1 MRRSVRAV
9 FSFSA
14 CAASSAGLCLA
25 GPLNPPAGPV
35 ASTPGPEPRIAINEV
50 NTPGDNDA
58 TPSTFKIIQPGSYYL
73 AGNLAGAVGKDGIE
87 IAASNVTIDLNG
99 FTLSGSNSNSGIVAQ
114 QALRG
119 LVVRNGVISQGFSD
133 RGIRLRGQTLDQ
145 TPIGSTIEDIT
156 INSGV
161 EAAIDVGSSN
171 RITSIVIDGASSGI
185 YAGLSN
191 AIRDCVVRVGT
202 TGITTEGGSTIEGCT
217 VRAGDTGISISGRG
231 SVARD
236 CTVTEASIGISVSN
250 GAGNEGAV
258 IQNCTVSSFSNL
270 GIAANGIGAARV
282 DGNTV
287 SGDLTKNPSAGIW
300 GGDQV
305 QVTNNVVRNV
315 RSSGGGSPGI
325 LILGVNGRSSVR
337 GNTVVNCDKGIK
349 ATMGGNAIYSN
360 ELTQNT
366 KHFELAAGNRVGPIS
381 TGALSPQIDGNT
393 GGSGMGSTDPTA
405 NFLY

>member
-1 MRRSVRAV
+1 MRSSFAAAVSVV
-9 FSFSA
+9 
-14 CAASSAGLCLA
+14 CASMLVSTAGLA

-35 ASTPGPEPRIAINEV
+35 ASTPGPEPRIAINAV

-58 TPSTFKIIQPGSYYL
+58 TPSTFKITQPGSYYL
-73 AGNLAGAVGKDGIE
+73 SGNLTAAEGKDGIE

-99 FTLSGSNSNSGIVAQ
+99 FTLAGANSNSGIVAQ

-119 LVVRNGVISQGFSD
+119 LVIRNGMISQGFAD
-133 RGIRLRGQTLDQ
+133 RGIRLRGQTIDQ

-171 RITSIVIDGASSGI
+171 RIASIVIDGASSGI
-185 YAGLSN
+185 YAGTSN
-191 AIRDCVVRVGT
+191 AIRDCVIRVGT
-202 TGITTEGGSTIEGCT
+202 TGISADSGSTVEGVT
-217 VRAGDTGISISGRG
+217 IRGADTGISIGGRG
-231 SVARD
+231 SVVRD
-236 CTVTEASIGISVSN
+236 CTVTEASVGITASN
-250 GAGNEGAV
+250 GVGTDGIL
-258 IQNCTVSSFSNL
+258 IQGCTVSSFSNL
-270 GIAANGIGAARV
+270 GIVASGTGGARL

-287 SGDLTKNPSAGIW
+287 SGDPSKNPTNGIW

-305 QVTNNVVRNV
+305 QVTNNVVRNI
-315 RSSGGGSPGI
+315 RSGGGSSVGI
-325 LILGVNGRSSVR
+325 LILGLGGRANVR
-337 GNTVVNCDKGIK
+337 GNTIVNCDKGIK
-349 ATMGGNAIYSN
+349 ASNGGNAIYSN

-381 TGALSPQIDGNT
+381 TGPLSAQIDGNT

-405 NFLY
+405 NFIY

>member
-1 MRRSVRAV
+1 MKTMNSSSILLAV
-9 FSFSA
+9 TL
-14 CAASSAGLCLA
+14 ASGSTLA

-35 ASTPGPEPRIAINEV
+35 ASTPGPEPRIAINAV

-58 TPSTFKIIQPGSYYL
+58 TPSTFKITQPGSYYL
-73 AGNLAGAVGKDGIE
+73 AGNLVGAVGKDGIE

-99 FTLSGSNSNSGIVAQ
+99 FVLSAANSNSGIVAQ

-119 LVVRNGVISQGFSD
+119 LVIRNGVISQGFSD

-171 RITSIVIDGASSGI
+171 RIASIVIDGASSGI
-185 YAGLSN
+185 YTGTSN
-191 AIRDCVVRVGT
+191 AIRDCVIRVGT
-202 TGITTEGGSTIEGCT
+202 TGISADGGSTVEGVT
-217 VRAGDTGISISGRG
+217 IRGADTGISIGGRG
-231 SVARD
+231 SVVRD
-236 CTVTEASIGISVSN
+236 CTVTESSIGISASN
-250 GAGNEGAV
+250 SVGTDGILIHG
-258 IQNCTVSSFSNL
+258 CTVSSFSNL
-270 GIAANGIGAARV
+270 GIVASGAGGARL

-287 SGDLTKNPSAGIW
+287 SGDPSKNPTNGIW

-315 RSSGGGSPGI
+315 RGSGGAAVGI
-325 LILGVNGRSSVR
+325 LIQGISGRANVR

-349 ATMGGNAIYSN
+349 ASNGGNAIYSN

-393 GGSGMGSTDPTA
+393 GGAGMGSTDPTA
-405 NFLY
+405 NILY

>member
-1 MRRSVRAV
+1 M
-9 FSFSA
+9 
-14 CAASSAGLCLA
+14 A

-35 ASTPGPEPRIAINEV
+35 ASTPGPEPRIAINV
-50 NTPGDNDA
+50 TNTPGDNDA
-58 TPSTFKIIQPGSYYL
+58 TPSTFKITQPGSYYL
-73 AGNLAGAVGKDGIE
+73 NCNLVAESGKDGIE

-99 FTLSGSNSNSGIVAQ
+99 FTLSGVNSNSGIVAQ

-119 LVVRNGVISQGFSD
+119 LVIRNGVVSLGFTD
-133 RGIRLRGQTLDQ
+133 RGIRLRGQTADQ
-145 TPIGSTIEDIT
+145 SPTGSTIEDLT

-161 EAAIDVGSSN
+161 EAAIDVGASN
-171 RITSIVIDGASSGI
+171 RIVSVVIDGASSGI
-185 YAGLSN
+185 YAGSSN
-191 AIRDCVVRVGT
+191 VIRDCVIRVGT
-202 TGITTEGGSTIEGCT
+202 TGMSVDGGSTIEGVT
-217 VRAGDTGISISGRG
+217 VRAGDTGISVGGRG
-231 SVARD
+231 TVVRA

-250 GAGNEGAV
+250 GVGDEGAV

-325 LILGVNGRSSVR
+325 LLLGVNGRSVVR

-349 ATMGGNAIYSN
+349 ATMGGNAVYSN

-366 KHFELAAGNRVGPIS
+366 KQFELAPGNRVGPIVV
-381 TGALSPQIDGNT
+381 GALSPQIDGNT
-393 GGSGMGSTDPTA
+393 GGAGMGSTDPTA
-405 NFLY
+405 NYVY